1 MSHVAP
7 SVIAS
12 LKARFTLVFV
22 RRLAEQAVVAFA
34 VSAWAAFEATGGSY
48 SRAAVAAGIATGLR
62 AAYGL
67 LVKNVGRAETPS
79 VK

>member
-7 SVIAS
+7 SVVAKV
-12 LKARFTLVFV
+12 KAHLTLPFL
-22 RRLAEQAVVAFA
+22 RRLAEQTVVAFA
-34 VSAWAAFEATGGSY
+34 VSGWAAFEATGGSY
-48 SRAAVAAGIATGLR
+48 SRAAIAAGIATGLR

-67 LVKNVGRAETPS
+67 ILKNVGADETPS

>member
-1 MSHVAP
+1 MSHVGVTWWA
-7 SVIAS
+7 A
-12 LKARFTLVFV
+12 LRAKFTRVFLY
-22 RRLAEQAVVAFA
+22 RLGEQLVVAFA
-34 VSAWAAFEATGGSY
+34 VSGWAAFEATGGNV

-67 LVKNVGRAETPS
+67 LLKNVGRAETPS